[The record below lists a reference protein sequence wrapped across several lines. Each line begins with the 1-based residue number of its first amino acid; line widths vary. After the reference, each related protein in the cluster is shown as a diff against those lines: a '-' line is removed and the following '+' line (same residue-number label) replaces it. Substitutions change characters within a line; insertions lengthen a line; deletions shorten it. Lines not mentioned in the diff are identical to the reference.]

1 VQQADLVIRNAEV
14 FGPHESFHGGVAIHA
29 GKIVVVGD
37 DGALP
42 EGIVT
47 IDAQGKALLPG
58 LIDAHVHIRAPGRTE
73 REDFYSGTCAAAA
86 GGITTLLE
94 MPVSQPGVANVEIL
108 LRRAELAAR
117 DAVVDFGL
125 YGGGGASNAKT
136 GDIQAMADAGAVGFK
151 TFMHAPPKGREQEY
165 EGLHVIDDGA
175 LFDVFTAV
183 AKTGLMSCVHAEN
196 NELVEHGIAA
206 MRAAGRLDPLAHA
219 PSRPPLVEIEAASRV
234 IMLADAADCRVS
246 ICHISLPETALA
258 ARRARFSGQEVM
270 VETCPHYLL
279 LAEGLVKEIGAY
291 AKINP
296 PLRSEQDQRELW
308 QCLEQ
313 GWIDYVASDH
323 APFVAA
329 DKEGSP
335 DDIFAVPAGA
345 PGLETMV
352 PVMANELLRASPM
365 GLSALVQLCAVNPAM
380 AFGLY
385 PQKGALQPGADGD
398 VVLLDTVTPRTI
410 RRADM
415 KTKSRDSARLYE
427 GWQVLGWPVLTVSR
441 GKVVMRDGQILGER
455 GHGRMVRPRR

>member
-1 VQQADLVIRNAEV
+1 MKQADLVIRNAKV
-14 FGPHESFHGGVAIHA
+14 YGPHESFHGGVAICD
-29 GKIVVVGD
+29 GIIVAVGD
-37 DGALP
+37 DTSLP
-42 EGIVT
+42 SAVET

-58 LIDAHVHIRAPGRTE
+58 MIDAHVHIRAPGRTD

-86 GGITTLLE
+86 GGITTLFE
-94 MPVSQPGVANVEIL
+94 MPVSQPGVANAGIL
-108 LRRAELAAR
+108 LKRAELAAR
-117 DAVVDFGL
+117 EAVVDFGL
-125 YGGGGASNAKT
+125 YGGGGASNIA
-136 GDIQAMADAGAVGFK
+136 DIPAMAAAGAVGFK
-151 TFMHAPPKGREQEY
+151 TFMHGPPKGREQEY

-175 LFDVFTAV
+175 LYEVFRAV
-183 AKTGLMSCVHAEN
+183 AKTGLLSCVHAEN

-206 MRAAGRLDPLAHA
+206 MRAANRLDPLAHA

-234 IMLADAADCRVS
+234 IMLADNADCRVS

-270 VETCPHYLL
+270 VESCPHYLL
-279 LAEGLVKEIGAY
+279 LAEGLVKEIGPY

-296 PLRSEQDQRELW
+296 PLRSEEDQRGLW

-323 APFVAA
+323 APFVQA

-352 PVMANELLRASPM
+352 PVMANELLKASPM

-380 AFGLY
+380 AFGMY
-385 PQKGALQPGADGD
+385 PQKGALLPGSDGD
-398 VVLLDTVTPRTI
+398 VVLLDTQTPRVI
-410 RRADM
+410 RRAEM

-441 GKVVMRDGQILGER
+441 GKIVMRDGQITGEA

>member
-1 VQQADLVIRNAEV
+1 MKQADLVIRNAQV
-14 FGPHESFHGGVAIHA
+14 YGPHESFTGGVAVSA
-29 GKIVVVGD
+29 GRIVVVGD
-37 DGALP
+37 DASLP
-42 EGIVT
+42 DGVEV

-94 MPVSQPGVANVEIL
+94 MPVSQPGVANLEIL

-125 YGGGGASNAKT
+125 YGGGGASNTA
-136 GDIQAMADAGAVGFK
+136 DIQAMADAGAVGFK
-151 TFMHAPPKGREQEY
+151 TFMHGPPKGREQEY

-175 LFDVFTAV
+175 LFDVFEAV
-183 AKTGLMSCVHAEN
+183 AKTGLLSCVHAEN
-196 NELVEHGIAA
+196 NELVEHGIAK
-206 MRAAGRLDPLAHA
+206 MRAAGRLDALAHA
-219 PSRPPLVEIEAASRV
+219 PSRPPLAEIEAASRV

-258 ARRARFSGQEVM
+258 ARRARFSGQDVM
-270 VETCPHYLL
+270 VESCPHYLL
-279 LAEGLVKEIGAY
+279 LAEGLVKEIGPY

-296 PLRSEQDQRELW
+296 PLRSEEDQRGLW
-308 QCLEQ
+308 HCLEQ

-323 APFVAA
+323 APFVQS

-345 PGLETMV
+345 PGLETLV
-352 PVMANELLRASPM
+352 PVMANALLQASPM

-385 PQKGALQPGADGD
+385 PQKGALQPGSDGD
-398 VVLLDTVTPRTI
+398 LVLLDTSLPKTI

-415 KTKSRDSARLYE
+415 KSKSRDSARLYE

-441 GKVVMRDGQILGER
+441 GAVVMRDGQITADR
-455 GHGRMVRPRR
+455 GRGQMVRPRR